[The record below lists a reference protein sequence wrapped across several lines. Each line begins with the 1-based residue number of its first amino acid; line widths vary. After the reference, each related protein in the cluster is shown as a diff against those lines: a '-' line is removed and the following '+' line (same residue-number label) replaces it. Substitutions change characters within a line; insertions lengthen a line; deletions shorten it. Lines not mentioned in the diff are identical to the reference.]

1 MGHLMF
7 TKSFWKGALERAIR
21 TFCQTLVAVVGAS
34 KFDWMSADWQT
45 IVATSAIATGLS
57 VLTSIAGVNIG
68 EKGSSSLVADT
79 RVMVAVDP
87 KAVPN
92 PEGL

>member
-1 MGHLMF
+1 MF
-7 TKSFWKGALERAIR
+7 TQTFWKSEIERAIR

-45 IVATSAIATGLS
+45 LIATSAIAAGLS
-57 VLTSIAGVNIG
+57 VLTSVAGINVG
-68 EKGSSSLVADT
+68 DKGSASVTVTEIPTRIQLSSP
-79 RVMVAVDP
+79 P
-87 KAVPN
+87 K

>member
-1 MGHLMF
+1 MF
-7 TKSFWKGALERAIR
+7 TQTFWKSAIERAIR

-34 KFDWMSADWQT
+34 QFDWMTADWQSLLIT
-45 IVATSAIATGLS
+45 SGIAATLS

-68 EKGSSSLVADT
+68 DKGSASLTIAEI
-79 RVMVAVDP
+79 P
-87 KAVPN
+87 KNVYKPTTK

>member
-1 MGHLMF
+1 MF
-7 TKSFWKGALERAIR
+7 TQTFWKSAIERAIR
-21 TFCQTLVAVVGAS
+21 TFCQTLIAVVGAS
-34 KFDWMSADWQT
+34 KFDWMSADWQSLLVT
-45 IVATSAIATGLS
+45 SCVAAGLS

-68 EKGSSSLVADT
+68 EKGSSSLVADAP
-79 RVMVAVDP
+79 VLVAVDP